1 VVDSETVAGF
11 VEWVARKVE
20 YNQGVTAVMVVGK
33 SLAIIAACLEGTVYM
48 DSEALVLH
56 AAVGS
61 VQSLDFS
68 IPGTRAGQGH
78 FVVANLASSI
88 AVVVVG
94 RKVDSSWKVVGLTLG
109 MHLHSDT

>member
-1 VVDSETVAGF
+1 MG
-11 VEWVARKVE
+11 
-20 YNQGVTAVMVVGK
+20 
-33 SLAIIAACLEGTVYM
+33 
-48 DSEALVLH
+48 SEALVLH

-88 AVVVVG
+88 AVVVVE
-94 RKVDSSWKVVGLTLG
+94 RRVDSS
-109 MHLHSDT
+109 

>member
-1 VVDSETVAGF
+1 MGSEV
-11 VEWVARKVE
+11 
-20 YNQGVTAVMVVGK
+20 
-33 SLAIIAACLEGTVYM
+33 
-48 DSEALVLH
+48 LVLH

-88 AVVVVG
+88 TVVVVE
-94 RKVDSSWKVVGLTLG
+94 RRVDSSWKVVGLTLG
-109 MHLHSDT
+109 MHLYSDT